1 MSALHSRRRVY
12 RLWCLRTGLPGQIS
26 PEDEVPPQWKADI
39 DMNADYD
46 KLSHEAFDA
55 LADQL
60 RAGASREEAR
70 CDQNM
75 QSARSHRAAAQERPL
90 RTAIRVSTLGIAAP
104 PRVRCP

>member
-1 MSALHSRRRVY
+1 VY

-39 DMNADYD
+39 DMNADYY

-60 RAGASREEAR
+60 RAGASREEALK
-70 CDQNM
+70 
-75 QSARSHRAAAQERPL
+75 SI
-90 RTAIRVSTLGIAAP
+90 TALTGNCVTCHAVYRLDEV
-104 PRVRCP
+104 